1 MANKGIIAEWELDSI
16 LTKRG
21 YHVQRMAASH
31 GLYDLQVDDY
41 ATGTQSRIEC
51 KTTGEKAYYPKPE
64 ARLAIMALIH
74 SCEVMGCRPIL
85 AVRWG
90 GHHGASVRAEWEM
103 FDAYIVTHDV
113 ARRGEG
119 YDIIA
124 YFPGVSE

>member
-1 MANKGIIAEWELDSI
+1 MANKGIIAEWELDAI

-41 ATGTQSRIEC
+41 SNGVQSRIEC

-64 ARLAIMALIH
+64 ARLAIMALIN
-74 SCEVMGCRPIL
+74 SCEIMCCRPIL
-85 AVRWG
+85 AVRFG
-90 GHHGASVRAEWEM
+90 GHRGNAPAEWEM

-119 YDIIA
+119 YNILV
-124 YFPGVSE
+124 YFPGGF